1 MAHFSTTF
9 EAAPFL
15 ACFARSGVF
24 QTGGIIYAARTFS
37 ANLRLLHDSILP
49 KANAQSKVR

>member
-37 ANLRLLHDSILP
+37 ANSRLLHDSILP